1 MSNQTATV
9 EYVVRVKLPSS
20 DGYHSGPSG
29 DTEYDQDYT
38 KAIFAAKPEGFEV
51 AWQSRDTWP
60 KDKDGMTWVRLYCT
74 DQKKA
79 VEYFMD
85 RADLLRK
92 QIERMKKI
100 GQELANG

>member
-1 MSNQTATV
+1 MSKTATV

-20 DGYHSGPSG
+20 AGYHSGPSG
-29 DTEYDQDYT
+29 DTEYEDDYN

-51 AWQSRDTWP
+51 AWPSKDTWP

-79 VEYFMD
+79 VEYFQD
-85 RADLLRK
+85 RSESLRN
-92 QIERMKKI
+92 QVERMKEI
-100 GQELANG
+100 GRELANG